1 MTTPSS
7 FTGTQMTDHLFERD
21 GAVYRVDL
29 SAADDD
35 RLREI
40 SREMGLALSL
50 DEMRRIRDYFE
61 VKERRPTDVELQA
74 LGQAWSEHC
83 CYKSSTPVLRQHVY
97 GIEEDRIVAREDAGV
112 VEFDDDHYY
121 VAALESHNHP
131 SAIEPYG
138 GAATGIGGIVRDVLC
153 MGAQPVALVDPLFF
167 GPLDYEHDR
176 LPKGVKHPR
185 YLFKRVVEGIR
196 DYGNRIGI
204 PTVAGQVCFHDG
216 YVGNCLVNVGC
227 VGVVEKRHLTH
238 SRVKRP
244 GSVYVYAGGRTGRD
258 GIHGVTF
265 ASEELHEESEEES
278 ISAVQLGDPITKEP
292 LIHACLECVE
302 ADLVEGMKDMGG
314 GGLSCVCGE
323 LAHEAGYGA
332 EIQLDRIPL
341 KEADMEPWEIWVSES
356 QERMMLVVRP
366 ENVEAVLDVFDRW
379 DVEAVEV
386 GEVIEEPVV
395 RLSYHGQQIAEL
407 DLQFQVS
414 GPCYQRPW
422 EAPPDRET
430 PEPSFDMPD
439 DLNEV
444 LLSLMAM
451 PAIASRSWVVRQY
464 DHEVRGGTARTPLQG
479 PVGRQ
484 THGDAAVVKPL
495 RGSYRGLALTAD
507 VNPFYLSRNPYHG
520 ARAAVDEV
528 CRNLTAVGARPDSIG
543 DCLNFG
549 NPEKPQR
556 MGELHEATRALGE
569 MARALHLP
577 FISGNVSLYN
587 ETPAGAV
594 PPTPTLLGVGIVDDV
609 RRTVSTPFKEK
620 GNAVY
625 LVGGTRREMG
635 GSAYRRML
643 QQSGGRVPRTDPA
656 QLEDSMTS
664 LRQAIED
671 GCVAACHDVSMGGL
685 GVCLAEMAMGGL
697 GADVCIYAMGDLRTD
712 VKLFAES
719 NTRWVAEVKKDA
731 VDAFEAAMAGTSCLK
746 LGSVTGGHLTIYDG
760 DDMTRYIHLSAA
772 ELRQSWHALLPNRM
786 G

>member
-1 MTTPSS
+1 
-7 FTGTQMTDHLFERD
+7 MTDHLFEKD
-21 GAVYRVDL
+21 GAVYLVDIFNT
-29 SAADDD
+29 DDEQ
-35 RLREI
+35 LREI

-50 DEMRRIRDYFE
+50 DEMRRIKDYFARQ
-61 VKERRPTDVELQA
+61 ERRPTDLELQA

-83 CYKSSTPVLRQHVY
+83 CYKSSTPVLQQHVY

-112 VEFDDDHYY
+112 IEFDDDYYY

-153 MGAQPVALVDPLFF
+153 MGAQPVALIDPLFF
-167 GPLDYEHDR
+167 GPLDYAQEK
-176 LPKGVKHPR
+176 LPPGVKHPR

-204 PTVAGQVCFHDG
+204 PTVAGQVCFHEG

-227 VGVVEKRHLTH
+227 IGIVEKRHLTH
-238 SRVKRP
+238 SRVERP
-244 GSVYVYAGGRTGRD
+244 GDVYIYAGGKTGRD

-323 LAHEAGYGA
+323 LAYEAGYGA
-332 EIQLDRIPL
+332 EIQLNRIPL

-356 QERMMLVVRP
+356 QERMMLVIRP
-366 ENVEAVLDVFDRW
+366 ENVDAVLDIFEQW

-386 GEVIEEPVV
+386 GEVIEEPFV
-395 RLSYHGQQIAEL
+395 RLWYHGQRIGEL
-407 DLQFQVS
+407 DLRFQVS

-422 EAPPDRET
+422 EAPPNRET
-430 PEPSFDMPD
+430 SDPSFELPG
-439 DLNEV
+439 DLNET
-444 LLSLMAM
+444 LLSLLSL
-451 PAIASRSWVVRQY
+451 PDIATRCWVIRQY
-464 DHEVRGGTARTPLQG
+464 DFEVRGCTTGKPLQG
-479 PVGRQ
+479 PVGWQ
-484 THGDAAVVKPL
+484 IHGDAAVVKPL
-495 RGSYRGLALTAD
+495 RNVYRGLAVTAD
-507 VNPFYLSRNPYHG
+507 VNPFYMTLNPYHG

-556 MGELHEATRALGE
+556 MGELHEATRGLGE

-587 ETPAGAV
+587 ETPTGAV
-594 PPTPTLLGVGIVDDV
+594 PPTPTLLGIGIVDDV
-609 RRTVSTPFKEK
+609 RRCVTTPFKQE
-620 GNAVY
+620 GNPVY
-625 LVGGTRREMG
+625 LIGDTERELG
-635 GSAYRRML
+635 GSAYYRLRGY
-643 QQSGGRVPRTDPA
+643 SGGRVPRTDA
-656 QLEDSMTS
+656 SRLQTSMDAVRS
-664 LRQAIED
+664 AIEK
-671 GCVAACHDVSMGGL
+671 GYVAACHDVSAGGL
-685 GVCLAEMAMGGL
+685 AVCLAEMAMSGT
-697 GADVCIYAMGDLRTD
+697 GAELCLYGMNDLRTD
-712 VKLFAES
+712 VKLFSES
-719 NTRWVAEVKKDA
+719 NTRWVVEVKKEA
-731 VDAFEAAMAGTSCLK
+731 MEAFESAMGDVPHLQ
-746 LGSVTGGHLTIYDG
+746 LGDVSGEHLTIYDG
-760 DDMTRYIHLSAA
+760 DDMCRYVHLSAA
-772 ELRQSWHALLPNRM
+772 TMRQRWRAFLLDMM

>member
-1 MTTPSS
+1 
-7 FTGTQMTDHLFERD
+7 MTDHLFERD
-21 GAVYRVDL
+21 GPVYRVDL
-29 SAADDD
+29 SAADDGQ
-35 RLREI
+35 LKEI

-50 DEMRRIRDYFE
+50 DEMQRIRNYFAA
-61 VKERRPTDVELQA
+61 KERRPTDLELQA

-83 CYKSSTPVLRQHVY
+83 CYKSSTPVLREHVY
-97 GIEEDRIVAREDAGV
+97 GIEEDRVVAREDAGV

-153 MGAQPVALVDPLFF
+153 MGAQPVALIDPLFF
-167 GPLDYEHDR
+167 GPLDYEHGR

-227 VGVVEKRHLTH
+227 VGIVEKRHLTH

-244 GSVYVYAGGRTGRD
+244 GSVYIYAGGKTGRD

-323 LAHEAGYGA
+323 LAHDAGYGA
-332 EIQLDRIPL
+332 EVQLDRIPL

-356 QERMMLVVRP
+356 QERMMLVVQP
-366 ENVEAVLDVFDRW
+366 ENVDAVLDVFERW
-379 DVEAVEV
+379 DVEAIPV
-386 GEVIEEPVV
+386 GEVIEEPLV
-395 RLSYHGQQIAEL
+395 RLWWHGQQIGEL
-407 DLQFQVS
+407 DIQFQVS

-422 EAPPDRET
+422 QQPPDRET
-430 PEPSFDMPD
+430 PQPSFDMPA
-439 DLNEV
+439 DLNEA
-444 LLSLMAM
+444 LLSLLAM
-451 PAIASRSWVVRQY
+451 SAIASRGWIVRQY
-464 DHEVRGGTARTPLQG
+464 DFEVRGGTARKPLQG

-495 RGSYRGLALTAD
+495 RDSHRGLAVTAD
-507 VNPFYLSRNPYHG
+507 VNPFYMSINPYHG

-549 NPEKPQR
+549 NPEKKER
-556 MGELHEATRALGE
+556 MGELHEATRGLGE

-594 PPTPTLLGVGIVDDV
+594 PPTPTLLGIGIVDDV
-609 RRTVSTPFKEK
+609 RRTVSTPFKQE
-620 GNAVY
+620 GNPVY
-625 LVGGTRREMG
+625 LVGDTRRELG
-635 GSAYRRML
+635 GSAYHRILRHT
-643 QQSGGRVPRTDPA
+643 GGRVPRTDPA
-656 QLEDSMTS
+656 RLQRDMGS
-664 LRQAIED
+664 LRQAIEE
-671 GCVAACHDVSMGGL
+671 GCVAACHDISAGGL
-685 GVCLAEMAMGGL
+685 GVCLAEMAMGGR
-697 GADVCIYAMGDLRTD
+697 GAELCLYGMGDLRTD
-712 VKLFAES
+712 VKLFSES
-719 NTRWVAEVKKDA
+719 NTRWVTEVKKDA
-731 VDAFEAAMAGTSCLK
+731 TDAFEAAMADTPCLQ
-746 LGSVTGGHLTIYDG
+746 LGSVTGDHLTVSDG
-760 DDMTRYIHLSAA
+760 DDMSRYLHLSAA
-772 ELRQSWHALLPNRM
+772 ELRQPWRTSIPDVM